1 MRTAVWI
8 FGYGSLIW
16 RPDFPFLDRRPA
28 ALAGWARRF
37 WQGSHDHRGVPDAP
51 GRVVT
56 LVRVPGETCVGMAYR
71 VEPEVFEH
79 LDYREKNGYERAPVS
94 MILDGSHA
102 VDGVVYIAAID
113 NHALASGTHPWR
125 RCRQTIPTSSRWK
138 LLSRPRTLR
147 TPERH
152 STPPHATGLP
162 DPHLRGPSG
171 SNIDYL
177 LELADALRGLKA
189 HDAHVFA
196 LEAAVRA
203 S

>member
-1 MRTAVWI
+1 MRAAVWV

-16 RPDFPFLDRRPA
+16 RPDFPFLDRRAA

-71 VEPEVFEH
+71 VEPDVFEH
-79 LDYREKNGYERAPVS
+79 LDYREKNGYERVPVC
-94 MILDGSHA
+94 MLLDGCRA

-113 NHALASGTHPWR
+113 NHAFLGDAPMEEMA
-125 RCRQTIPTSSRWK
+125 RQI
-138 LLSRPRTLR
+138 RT
-147 TPERH
+147 
-152 STPPHATGLP
+152 AA
-162 DPHLRGPSG
+162 GPSG
-171 SNIDYL
+171 RNIDYL
-177 LELADALRGLKA
+177 LELADALRGLQA
-189 HDAHVFA
+189 HDPHVFE
-196 LEAAVRA
+196 LEAAVLE